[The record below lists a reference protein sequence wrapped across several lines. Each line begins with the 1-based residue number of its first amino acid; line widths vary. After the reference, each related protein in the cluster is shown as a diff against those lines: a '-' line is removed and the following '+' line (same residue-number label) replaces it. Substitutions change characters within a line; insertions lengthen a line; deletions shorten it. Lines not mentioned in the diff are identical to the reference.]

1 MLAKIFHMVILII
14 NFLFILTPFLFNH
27 IIIIVI
33 NTLMIGSYLD
43 VPIIKINY
51 FISFLHFR
59 IKTIIMA
66 TITMII
72 I

>member
-33 NTLMIGSYLD
+33 NTLMIGSFLD